1 MEPIT
6 SVDKLRNN
14 IHILEFDHALK
25 GQLLREQIY
34 LTVESLKPV
43 NLIKSTIHEITASP
57 YLIENI
63 LGAVAGL
70 ITGYISKSIATGKSR
85 NIFRNLLGA
94 ILQFGVTNVV
104 ARRFIKKR

>member
-6 SVDKLRNN
+6 SVDELRNT
-14 IHILEFDHALK
+14 IQILEFEHSLK

-43 NLIKSTIHEITASP
+43 NLIKSTMHEITASP

-63 LGAVAGL
+63 LGAAVGL
-70 ITGYISKSIATGKSR
+70 ISGYISKSIATGKSR
-85 NIFRNLLGA
+85 NIVRNLMGA

-104 ARRFIKKR
+104 AQRFIKK